1 MVVVIIIFVII
12 DFIYIYIHTHT
23 LYIQN
28 AIVKLCSKGAINSK
42 IYKIRNCM
50 RNHSVTKMITM

>member
-12 DFIYIYIHTHT
+12 DFIYIYIHT

-28 AIVKLCSKGAINSK
+28 AIVKLCSKGAINRK
-42 IYKIRNCM
+42 IYKIRNRM